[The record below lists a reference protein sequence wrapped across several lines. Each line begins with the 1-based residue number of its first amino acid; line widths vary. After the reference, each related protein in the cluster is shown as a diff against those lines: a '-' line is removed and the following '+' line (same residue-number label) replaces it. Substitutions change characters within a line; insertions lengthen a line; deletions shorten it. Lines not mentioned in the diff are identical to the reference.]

1 MLIHD
6 SNIDGNKLQ
15 IGFTILK
22 QIITTE
28 NNSNNNETLI
38 IIWNMLPTC
47 LGSFCCTENSEIIGG
62 DKNTFLYNFNCL
74 ISFNYIVIYF
84 SHEFNVLIKFN

>member
-6 SNIDGNKLQ
+6 SNINRNKLQ

-28 NNSNNNETLI
+28 NNANDNKTLI

-47 LGSFCCTENSEIIGG
+47 LGSFCCTENSKVIGG
-62 DKNTFLYNFNCL
+62 DKNIFLYDFNL
-74 ISFNYIVIYF
+74 I
-84 SHEFNVLIKFN
+84 